1 MPFRPRRWATATPKG
16 GAYDPK
22 WATEALLERIEEKKS
37 KPNYRNLKTQYGLAE
52 LVLLIH
58 YGIRGLLHNA
68 PFEGASWKIE
78 DVVAAARANLAEDA
92 GHFDRAFLYLA
103 YNAGQLFLLYP

>member
-1 MPFRPRRWATATPKG
+1 MGSGNSKGRSIRPPLGHGSFAGENRRKETQAELFR
-16 GAYDPK
+16 
-22 WATEALLERIEEKKS
+22 LEDAAR
-37 KPNYRNLKTQYGLAE
+37 LAE
-52 LVLLIH
+52 LVLLVH
-58 YGIRGLLHNA
+58 YGIRGLMHNA

-103 YNAGQLFLLYP
+103 YNDGQLFLLYP